1 MTRTFFQVLLGL
13 VFAVVGFFGTWMGL
27 LACRNSTHPWV
38 TYLSVL
44 SIGCAVSLLAKR
56 QKPQWLRFSASG
68 FLTGA
73 GLLGVALTYGRIGQ
87 SLYFAIIVMLIVAAS
102 MRIRSLRA
110 IAKVFAV
117 IFSFGWMLLGADHA
131 LLQGQV
137 YAWKW
142 RVMEH
147 PVFGPGGFS
156 MIEHHGRRTIYVTD
170 TGFVDPCV
178 EAVVWGWHL
187 FPKVV
192 YLGDEAPEGRMI
204 DDHRIQEVI
213 R

>member
-1 MTRTFFQVLLGL
+1 MMRTLFHVLLGL
-13 VFAVVGFFGTWMGL
+13 FLAVVGFFGTWMGML
-27 LACRNSTHPWV
+27 TWRNSNHPWV
-38 TYLSVL
+38 NYLAVL
-44 SIGCAVSLLAKR
+44 LIGGAVYLLAKR
-56 QKPQWLRFSASG
+56 KKPRWLRFSAIG

-73 GLLGVALTYGRIGQ
+73 GLLGVALTYGRMGQ
-87 SLYFAIIVMLIVAAS
+87 SFYFAIIVLLLVMVSLRAK
-102 MRIRSLRA
+102 SLRA

-117 IFSFGWMLLGADHA
+117 IFVLGWILLGADHA

-178 EAVVWGWHL
+178 EAVVWGWHV

-192 YLGDEAPEGRMI
+192 YLGDDAPEGRMI